1 MILVLLFAA
10 LAFAALTL
18 LLALAIHNALAFPRL
33 RVPPAAAPPLIHP
46 SAETPLVS
54 VLIVARDQANS
65 IAAAVRALRAQRYTP
80 FEVIILDDHSRD
92 GTRAVAEA
100 AAEGDPRFRVVVGQ
114 PLLETWL
121 PEAWARHQL
130 SQAANGRVLVFADAG
145 VQWQT
150 EALRAVVAL
159 LQSTQAD
166 LLSVWP
172 TPILRTRAER
182 LAVPLLALA
191 VPGCLPAPL
200 VHSGRYPRLAV
211 ANGACLVFLRA
222 AYNAVGGHIAVRG
235 EALEGVGFA
244 RRIKAKGLRLR
255 LADGGGVLA
264 RREFEGWRG
273 LREGFAKIPPARYGV
288 RVSIFFFIAAVLLLL
303 ALPWLWLLFGWLAPE
318 TAGYPVVPLALVAL
332 GLAARAAT
340 RWVTRERVQDAL
352 LTPVSALLLLVIAG
366 LAAVPAGNS
375 GDLKK
380 R

>member
-1 MILVLLFAA
+1 MILALLFAA
-10 LAFAALTL
+10 AAFAALTL

-33 RVPPAAAPPLIHP
+33 RVPPAAALPLIHP
-46 SAETPLVS
+46 SAATPLVS
-54 VLIVARDQANS
+54 VLIVARDRADS
-65 IAAAVRALRAQRYTP
+65 IAGAVRALRAQRYTP

-100 AAEGDPRFRVVVGQ
+100 AAEGDPRFRVMAGQ

-130 SQAANGRVLVFADAG
+130 AQAASGRVLVFADAG
-145 VQWQT
+145 VQWQP

-200 VHSGRYPRLAV
+200 VHSKRYPRLAA
-211 ANGACLVFLRA
+211 ANGTCLVFRRA
-222 AYNAVGGHIAVRG
+222 AYNAVGGHIAVRS

-244 RRIKAKGLRLR
+244 RHIKAKGLRLR
-255 LADGGGVLA
+255 LADGGGLLA
-264 RREFEGWRG
+264 YREFVGWRG
-273 LREGFAKIPPARYGV
+273 LREGFAKIIPARYGV
-288 RVSIFFFIAAVLLLL
+288 RAGVFFFIAVVLLLL
-303 ALPWLWLLFGWLAPE
+303 VPWLWLLLGWIAPE
-318 TAGYPVVPLALVAL
+318 TAGYPMVPLALVAL
-332 GLAARAAT
+332 GLAIRAAA
-340 RWVTRERVQDAL
+340 RWVPRERVRDAL

-366 LAAVPAGNS
+366 LAAVPGCNS